1 MKTYSR
7 LGPELTEVLS
17 QGTYNLHGDIGNEGF
32 ITFRLE
38 SFRTCGLSQEAMN
51 FSSLFSVSTVYF
63 DILFSGSFFLG
74 IPRKSLPAPAA
85 DMSTHQN
92 VFRKFW
98 SGQAQTLPGS
108 PRLDYQPLFGKMRK
122 SSLRFPLKRM
132 MELPDLKV
140 KLLGCCSGVVDV

>member
-17 QGTYNLHGDIGNEGF
+17 QGTYNLHGDIGNAGF
-32 ITFRLE
+32 ISFRLE

-63 DILFSGSFFLG
+63 DILCSGSFFLG

-85 DMSTHQN
+85 EMSTHQN

-108 PRLDYQPLFGKMRK
+108 PR
-122 SSLRFPLKRM
+122 
-132 MELPDLKV
+132 PDP
-140 KLLGCCSGVVDV
+140 GDGGNRA